1 MMRTYVPL
9 APPERLDVVP
19 SSPPSSPPSP
29 RPAARDEAATE
40 LVPSARA
47 GQDRPAGFASRHLVM
62 PASRREAVEQLREC
76 LREGRS
82 VLVVGEAGVGKT
94 ALAARALE
102 GLVIDGRAPFVVAL
116 TGASSR
122 GGMPLSGL
130 EPLLGDDLLT
140 IGSFAR
146 TVRALGH
153 SLAELA
159 GDAPLVLRLDDAH
172 LLDDA
177 SAQALAWVVRQ
188 RAVLLVAT
196 SRPSGASD
204 SPWLEL
210 WKDDVVERIDVAAFT
225 LAETEQW
232 LAGELGGTPTSDTVR
247 RIWGETRG
255 NVFHARELV
264 RTERSSGGLREY
276 DGVWMWTGRATPG
289 SRLLEIVENDVARLS
304 PDAHR
309 ALEAVALLCPVP
321 LRLVLDVVPRSAV
334 DELTHTG
341 VATLRPQP
349 SAGGSE
355 IVVDLA
361 HALYAEAV
369 RARVPG
375 GRRREVLDLVAGS
388 THAASGASL
397 MRSVMLAMDSGIVV
411 GRSRFEAAVAEAFTL
426 QQPDVVIR
434 LVDLALRAAPVGS
447 EYWACLMNWRGEAW
461 WSQSELV
468 RAGRD
473 ATTVLETLRELP
485 ALDAGLVRRL
495 VDAVQILAA
504 SLHVSGTDV
513 SDALEIVTSTQ
524 RWLESVDA
532 PGDWAE
538 ELDATRLVRLGWAGR
553 AQQTRKD
560 ALAMLNGPRVPATA
574 VRLVAPTVVGLA
586 DAGRFAD
593 ARDLAERHLHVAQTV
608 TDRYRWGVGEIY
620 VVDVLTRLWA
630 GDLTVLEEENLRLLD
645 ANPVAID
652 WVALQAAKGIAG
664 ILFGAWSQAAMEL
677 RAANAR
683 LRVNDRGGMIAFTT
697 AAEALA
703 VAASGSTNAAR
714 HLLLSVEAAPLRS
727 AAALEPEIRLLKLD
741 ALAWLRDPGVKVEAT
756 MLAQWSRDRGAFRV
770 ELEALHRFV
779 RAGGRSPDVL
789 ERVAV
794 LARQVEGVRA
804 AAVAAHIDAMVA
816 DDVDL
821 TRIAERD
828 LNRCGLWLAPL
839 EPPVALTPREREIAS
854 LAAGGMTSRAIAAR
868 LTLSVRTVDSHLAR
882 VFSKTGVHSREG
894 LVTVLR

>member
-1 MMRTYVPL
+1 MAETPP
-9 APPERLDVVP
+9 APVMHE
-19 SSPPSSPPSP
+19 P
-29 RPAARDEAATE
+29 R
-40 LVPSARA
+40 V
-47 GQDRPAGFASRHLVM
+47 GHASRHLVL
-62 PASRREAVEQLREC
+62 PPSRRDAIEQLRES
-76 LREGRS
+76 LRGGRS

-102 GLVIDGRAPFVVAL
+102 GLVIDARAPFVVAL

-122 GGMPLSGL
+122 GGIPLSGL

-146 TVRALGH
+146 TVRVLGQ

-159 GDAPLVLRLDDAH
+159 GDSPLVLRLDDAH

-188 RAVLLVAT
+188 RSVLLVAT
-196 SRPSGASD
+196 SRPSGASG

-210 WKDDVVERIDVAAFT
+210 WKDDVVERIDVAPFS

-232 LAGELGGTPTSDTVR
+232 LAGELGGTATADTVR

-264 RTERSSGGLREY
+264 RAERSSGALREY
-276 DGVWMWTGRATPG
+276 DGVWLWTGRATPG

-304 PDAHR
+304 PEAHR

-321 LRLVLDVVPRSAV
+321 LSLLLDVAPRSAV
-334 DELTHTG
+334 DELAHTG

-349 SAGGSE
+349 IPGSSE

-397 MRSVMLAMDSGIVV
+397 LRSVMLAMDSGIVV
-411 GRSRFEAAVAEAFTL
+411 GADRFEGAVAEAFTL
-426 QQPDVVIR
+426 QQPDVVVR
-434 LVDLALRAAPVGS
+434 LVDLALRSAQVGTD
-447 EYWACLMNWRGEAW
+447 YWARLMNWRAEAW
-461 WSQSELV
+461 WSQGELV

-473 ATTVLETLRELP
+473 ATTVVETLRALP
-485 ALDAGLVRRL
+485 ALDAALVRRFVEAL
-495 VDAVQILAA
+495 QLTCAA
-504 SLHVSGTDV
+504 LHVSGTDL
-513 SDALEIVTSTQ
+513 DETLELTTEAGS
-524 RWLESVDA
+524 WLASIDA
-532 PGDWAE
+532 PGDWAD
-538 ELDATRLVRLGWAGR
+538 ELEATRLVRRTWGGH
-553 AQQTRKD
+553 AQQTRSQ
-560 ALAMLNGPRVPATA
+560 ALAMLGRAQMPATA
-574 VRLVAPTVVGLA
+574 VRLVAPTVLGLA
-586 DAGRFAD
+586 DAGRFAE
-593 ARDLAERHLHVAQTV
+593 ARELAERSVPVAQTLLH
-608 TDRYRWGVGEIY
+608 RYRWTLGEIY
-620 VVDVLTRLWA
+620 TSSVLARLWS
-630 GDLTVLEEENLRLLD
+630 GDLTALDDENLRTFD
-645 ANPVAID
+645 DNPVVID
-652 WVALQAAKGIAG
+652 WVALQSAKGIAAIMYG
-664 ILFGAWSQAAMEL
+664 TWSQAASEL

-683 LRVNDRGGMIAFTT
+683 LRVNDRGGMIAYTA

-714 HLLLSVEAAPLRS
+714 QLLLSVAATPLRS
-727 AAALEPEIRLLKLD
+727 AAALEPEIRLLTLD
-741 ALAWLRDPGVKVEAT
+741 ALAWLRDPGVTVEAST
-756 MLAQWSRDRGAFRV
+756 LAQWARDRGALRV

-779 RAGGRSPDVL
+779 RAGGRSADVL
-789 ERVAV
+789 DRVAV
-794 LARQVEGVRA
+794 LAGAVEGARA
-804 AAVAAHIDAMVA
+804 AALSAHVEAMVA

-828 LNRCGLWLAPL
+828 LNRCGLWLPPL

-894 LVTVLR
+894 LVAVLR